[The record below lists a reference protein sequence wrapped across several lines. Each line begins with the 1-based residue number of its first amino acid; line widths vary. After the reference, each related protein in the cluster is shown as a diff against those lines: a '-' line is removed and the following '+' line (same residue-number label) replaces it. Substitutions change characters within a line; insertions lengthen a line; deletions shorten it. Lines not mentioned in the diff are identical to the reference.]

1 MNKKIYISNIQFN
14 SLNESLKSQLSAE
27 RKTVDKNP
35 SQKQIEAGNYS
46 KGHITIM
53 GLDIT
58 IENPK
63 GSYRKGVDKN
73 GNEWKILMNNDYG
86 YFRRTLGKDG
96 DAIDVF
102 IGPNL
107 SSEKIFPIDQYLG
120 GNFDETK
127 VMLGFNTA
135 ADAKKAYMSNYEKGW
150 KGFKYISEVNLED
163 FKKWLYDGYRQRKPF
178 AKYKTLFENHNIMKM
193 NESKQGLQS
202 KKLFDIIKKY
212 GNKNHYNTSWFDL
225 QSVKDEDV
233 VGVFTLNELP
243 KTHAELKKW
252 VISKGYQLDT
262 SDDVAVYELDKT
274 DNGYIA
280 AVVIIVPNANY
291 DGTSFSKEGGYKNY
305 IQKKQSRESA
315 RNNDGA
321 KTYNWKGGNELS
333 DLSLKNPY
341 YQKWNNGAKK
351 NLDSRIKDVYGKTY
365 DRVKGLNES
374 YVEEAFEE
382 YRQEDLLTEF
392 LSDKENG
399 VKEKKWS
406 VIPKEQYHNILKRYM
421 ELGEMA
427 KIPDSIIN
435 GWIEDIIIPNALSI
449 LYITE
454 FAGHSEYVP
463 IEAVEDVF
471 GSKFYDN
478 YSSDYDGMSDF
489 LEEIGFYD
497 WCTLPDGSNAWSDFG
512 INPIFQ
518 LINSYEGCE
527 SVEEKLILINR
538 VLDIAHQRGDL
549 ASAFIEGGR
558 KSCEHISLSEG
569 IDKDMLNKYKDSRR
583 KEDIANHGKPTA
595 FYGKVEKSKKAYS
608 RKGKNKFNPE
618 DELDESCGKRK
629 VHLTEAQFKQFCR
642 TLLENRRNE
651 EYVEKIVKDII
662 S

>member
-1 MNKKIYISNIQFN
+1 MSKKIYISNIQFN
-14 SLNESLKSQLSAE
+14 SLNESLKSQLSVE
-27 RKTVDKNP
+27 RKAVDKNP

-73 GNEWKILMNNDYG
+73 GNEWKTLMNNDYG

-135 ADAKKAYMSNYEKGW
+135 AEAKKAYLSNYEKGW
-150 KGFKYISEVNLED
+150 KGFKYVSEVNLED

-178 AKYKTLFENHNIMKM
+178 AKYKTLFESQDVM

-212 GNKNHYNTSWFDL
+212 GNRNQYNTSWFDL

-233 VGVFTLNELP
+233 VGVFTFNELP
-243 KTHAELKKW
+243 KKHAELKKW
-252 VISKGYQLDT
+252 VISKGYQLDP
-262 SDDVAVYELDKT
+262 SDDVAIYELDKT
-274 DNGYIA
+274 ENGYITT
-280 AVVIIVPNANY
+280 VVIIVPNANY
-291 DGTSFSKEGGYKNY
+291 DGTSFSKEGGFKNY
-305 IQKKQSRESA
+305 IQKKNAREAA

-341 YQKWNNGAKK
+341 YQKWDTEAKK
-351 NLDSRIKDVYGKTY
+351 SLDSRIKDVYGKTY
-365 DRVKGLNES
+365 GRVKGLNES
-374 YVEEAFEE
+374 YVDEAFEE
-382 YRQEDLLTEF
+382 YTQEDLL
-392 LSDKENG
+392 
-399 VKEKKWS
+399 
-406 VIPKEQYHNILKRYM
+406 
-421 ELGEMA
+421 
-427 KIPDSIIN
+427 
-435 GWIEDIIIPNALSI
+435 
-449 LYITE
+449 
-454 FAGHSEYVP
+454 
-463 IEAVEDVF
+463 
-471 GSKFYDN
+471 
-478 YSSDYDGMSDF
+478 
-489 LEEIGFYD
+489 
-497 WCTLPDGSNAWSDFG
+497 
-512 INPIFQ
+512 
-518 LINSYEGCE
+518 
-527 SVEEKLILINR
+527 
-538 VLDIAHQRGDL
+538 
-549 ASAFIEGGR
+549 
-558 KSCEHISLSEG
+558 CEHISLSEG